1 MTDFRAVLLLS
12 TLLIALTGQAERYEF
27 SRPLMGMA
35 FRIIVHSEDEA
46 KAKRASKAAFDR
58 VAVLN
63 KIMSD
68 YEPNSELNKLSDLA
82 GSGQVVPV
90 SLELFRVLD
99 RAQAL
104 AVLTG
109 GAFDVTAGA
118 SIQLWRQ
125 ARRVKRLP
133 PQYALDKALKTIG
146 FRTLKLDAE
155 KRTAKLT
162 QTGTRLDLGGI
173 AKGYVLDEAIVVLK
187 KHGLPRA
194 LVSAGGD
201 IVAADAPPGKAGWRV
216 ALIGLEEDAK
226 PEILRLANGAVATSG
241 DLYQFLEVDGTR
253 YSHIVD
259 PRSGSALTEQ
269 RLVHVLAL
277 DAMSADSLSTA
288 ISVLGPSKGLRLVAG
303 GKRLGT
309 RVAFRGVLGQ
319 VRVVESPVF
328 RAWPRAKK

>member
-12 TLLIALTGQAERYEF
+12 TLLIALTGQAQRYEF

-46 KAKRASKAAFDR
+46 KAKRAAKAAFDR

-63 KIMSD
+63 QIMSD

-90 SLELFRVLD
+90 SPELFHVLD

-173 AKGYVLDEAIVVLK
+173 AKGYVLDEAIAVLK

-201 IVAADAPPGKAGWRV
+201 IVAADAPPGKEGWRV

-253 YSHIVD
+253 YSHLVD
-259 PRSGSALTEQ
+259 PRSGRALTEQ

-288 ISVLGPSKGLRLVAG
+288 ISVLGPKGGLRLVATD
-303 GKRLGT
+303 KNFGT
-309 RVAFRGVLGQ
+309 RVAFRGALGQ
-319 VRVVESPVF
+319 GRIGESPVF

>member
-1 MTDFRAVLLLS
+1 MINFRAAQLLFV
-12 TLLIALTGQAERYEF
+12 LLIALTGQAERYEF
-27 SRPLMGMA
+27 SRPLMGMS
-35 FRIIVHSEDEA
+35 FRIVVYAQDSA

-58 VAVLN
+58 VVVLN
-63 KIMSD
+63 RIMSD

-82 GSGQVVPV
+82 GNGEAVPV

-104 AVLTG
+104 SVLTG

-118 SIQLWRQ
+118 SIQLWRR
-125 ARRVKRLP
+125 ARQVKRLP
-133 PQYALDKALKTIG
+133 PQYTLDKALKTIG

-173 AKGYVLDEAIVVLK
+173 AKGYVLDEAIAVLK
-187 KHGLPRA
+187 KHGLCRA

-201 IVAADAPPGKAGWRV
+201 IVAGDAPPGKAGWRV
-216 ALIGLEEDAK
+216 ALIGLEEDSK
-226 PEILRLANGAVATSG
+226 PELLRLANGAVATSG

-253 YSHIVD
+253 YSHIID
-259 PRSGSALTEQ
+259 PRSGTALTEQ

-288 ISVLGPSKGLRLVAG
+288 ISVLGPKGGLRLVATD
-303 GKRLGT
+303 KNFGT
-309 RVAFRGVLGQ
+309 RVAFREALGQ
-319 VRVVESPVF
+319 VRVIESPVF
-328 RAWPRAKK
+328 RAWSRVKN